1 VQASSRR
8 PILYFC
14 LALFLL
20 AAFLPGVLIPPVV
33 LIQVGFVFAVLISA
47 PIVNISRRRK
57 PQLLEALSIRSPRP
71 PPAA

>member
-1 VQASSRR
+1 MQASRR

-20 AAFLPGVLIPPVV
+20 AAFIPGVLIPPVI
-33 LIQVGFVFAVLISA
+33 LIQVGFVFAALISA
-47 PIVNISRRRK
+47 PIANICPRRK
-57 PQLLEALSIRSPRP
+57 PQLLEALPILSPRP

>member
-1 VQASSRR
+1 MQASRR

-14 LALFLL
+14 LALILL
-20 AAFLPGVLIPPVV
+20 AAFLPGVLIPPVI

-47 PIVNISRRRK
+47 PIDNSSRRRE
-57 PQLLEALSIRSPRP
+57 PQLLETLPIRSPRP

>member
-1 VQASSRR
+1 VQASRRR

-33 LIQVGFVFAVLISA
+33 LIQVGFVFAVLISV
-47 PIVNISRRRK
+47 PIEKRSGDRK
-57 PQLLEALSIRSPRP
+57 PQLFQILPIRSPRRLP
-71 PPAA
+71 